1 MGLPNKI
8 LIGDRNFAVHYEFV
22 AKRMSSVT
30 LKKDVVRI
38 KLSRFAR
45 KSDHAKIIE
54 RFMNWAIKR
63 LKKIGGAFVLPDYS
77 DGGSVCVHNKIY
89 EIRVHVG
96 RIARSRV
103 SLKEGRLIEIWLAAK
118 YSTGKVRFLVEKV
131 IMEDQTDY
139 LRDVIDELNQLYFQE
154 NYNSCRFKRVSSRF
168 GSCSTKKNINI
179 AYRLLFA
186 PREVFRYVCVHEL
199 AHLKEMNHSK
209 DFWKLVEAAMS
220 DYKIHEKWLRDNG
233 FLLG

>member
-1 MGLPNKI
+1 MSLPTKI

-22 AKRMSSVT
+22 AKRTSSVT

-63 LKKIGGAFVLPDYS
+63 LKKIGGSFVLPDYR
-77 DGGSVCVHNKIY
+77 DGGNVCVHNKIY

-96 RIARSRV
+96 GSTRSRV
-103 SLKEGRLIEIWLAAK
+103 SLQEGRLIEIWLPK
-118 YSTGKVRFLVEKV
+118 NYSADRVRFLTEKI
-131 IMEDQTDY
+131 IMEDQTPY

-154 NYNSCRFKRVSSRF
+154 SYNSCRFKRVSSRF
-168 GSCSTKKNINI
+168 GSCSTKRNINI

-199 AHLKEMNHSK
+199 AHLKEMNHSRG
-209 DFWKLVEAAMS
+209 FWKLVETAMS
-220 DYKIHEKWLRDNG
+220 DYKIHEKWLKDNG